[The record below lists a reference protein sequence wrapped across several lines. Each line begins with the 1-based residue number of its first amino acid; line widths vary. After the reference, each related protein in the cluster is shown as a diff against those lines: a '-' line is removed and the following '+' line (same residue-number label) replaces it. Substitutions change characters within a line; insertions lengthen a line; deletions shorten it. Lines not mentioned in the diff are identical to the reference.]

1 MALLPPH
8 FHPVQCLPC
17 GPRNQGRC
25 FGPNICCGEELGCY
39 LGTPETLRCREENFL
54 PTPCEAGRKPC
65 GGDGAN
71 CAAPGI
77 CCSSGES
84 PGIPNPMGMGWR
96 GERGWFRAEKARQ
109 SRLRDSCSARCL
121 CLGLAAPDFWGV
133 MLWER
138 QNAKRSC
145 PMASLL

>member
-1 MALLPPH
+1 MLLPRQIPHDIEVRLSPEQILGVRRGWKKKITGWGERAAPLPPH

-77 CCSSGES
+77 CCSSGEP
-84 PGIPNPMGMGWR
+84 PGIPNPMGTG
-96 GERGWFRAEKARQ
+96 
-109 SRLRDSCSARCL
+109 
-121 CLGLAAPDFWGV
+121 
-133 MLWER
+133 
-138 QNAKRSC
+138 
-145 PMASLL
+145 